1 MQVKFWGVR
10 GSHPSAIQYQSIQ
23 EKLKKALSLAGP
35 VDILSPEKID
45 NFIETLPFSLKG
57 TFGGNTTCL
66 ELRSP
71 DDDLFII
78 DCGTGITKMSQTLMK
93 EERYRGDCEMHVFF
107 THTHWDHI
115 QGLMFFGPFFM
126 PTNKAYFYS
135 SFADI
140 HERLQYQTPPTH
152 FPITFDEL
160 PVQKEIQHL
169 PEGDLLEVGGLK
181 ITSKA
186 VRHPGTT
193 YSYRFIDRNGKIF
206 IFCSDAEFSLD
217 VMDDI
222 VPYIEFFKNAD
233 VLVFDTQ
240 YTFEESLQK
249 VDWGHSSAA
258 IATDIAIKSNVK
270 KLVLFHHDP
279 SYDDERMDE
288 LTMQAFKYKDLIAP
302 DYPLEIVPAY
312 EGLEIEI

>member
-1 MQVKFWGVR
+1 MHVKFWGVR
-10 GSHPSAIQYQSIQ
+10 GSHPAAIEHKSIQ
-23 EKLKKALSLAGP
+23 DKLKKALALASP

-45 NFIETLPFSLKG
+45 NFVETLPFSLKG
-57 TFGGNTTCL
+57 TFGGNTTCV
-66 ELRSP
+66 ELRTP
-71 DDDLFII
+71 DDDLVII
-78 DCGTGITKMSQTLMK
+78 DAGTGLAKMGQYLMK
-93 EERYRGDCEMHVFF
+93 EDRYRSDPEMNLFF

-115 QGLMFFGPFFM
+115 QGLMFFGPFFI
-126 PTNKAYFYS
+126 PTNKATFIS

-140 HERLQYQTPPTH
+140 YERLQYQTPPTH

-160 PVQKEIQHL
+160 PVQKVMRHL
-169 PEGDLLEVGGLK
+169 PEGDTIAVAGLQV
-181 ITSKA
+181 TSKA

-193 YSYRFIDRNGKIF
+193 YSYRFTDRNGKIF
-206 IFCSDAEFSLD
+206 IFCSDAEFSLE

-222 VPYIEFFKNAD
+222 VPYIEYFKNAD

-279 SYDDERMDE
+279 SYDDEKMDE
-288 LTMQAFKYKDLIAP
+288 LTMQAFKYKDFMAP
-302 DYPLEIVPAY
+302 DNPLEIIPAY
-312 EGLEIEI
+312 EGLEIQL